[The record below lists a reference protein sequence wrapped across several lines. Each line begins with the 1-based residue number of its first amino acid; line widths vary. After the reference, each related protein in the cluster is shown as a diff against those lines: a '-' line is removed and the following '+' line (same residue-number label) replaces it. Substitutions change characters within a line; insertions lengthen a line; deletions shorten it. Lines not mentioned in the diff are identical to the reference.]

1 MRRRAC
7 GSQALRL
14 PTEVVV
20 SSGAPTVLFDLDG
33 TLVDSIE
40 LIVTAALNAF
50 ASRPGPSPSE
60 AEIRNTIGRPLPTT
74 FGPWLVDDNDLP
86 FLISKYRE
94 YQLEHHDRLTN
105 CYDGIVEAVAS
116 LDAAGCRMGIV
127 TSKVG
132 FMAQRALDHTGLAKY
147 MRCLIASDSTTRHKP
162 EPDPVLLA
170 LEQLNASAETAMFV
184 GDSPYDMQ
192 AGCAAGVRAVGV
204 SWGAFSVEAL
214 RDAGAAVIID
224 RPADLIPYA
233 SRFLALPPDG
243 RST

>member
-1 MRRRAC
+1 MA
-7 GSQALRL
+7 
-14 PTEVVV
+14 
-20 SSGAPTVLFDLDG
+20 APAVLFDLDG

-40 LIVTAALNAF
+40 LIVSAAMNAF

-60 AEIRNTIGRPLPTT
+60 EQIRNTIGRPLPTT

-105 CYDGIVEAVAS
+105 AYEGIVDAVVA

-132 FMAQRALDHTGLAKY
+132 FMAQRALDHTGLARY

-162 EPDPVLLA
+162 LPDPVLMA
-170 LEQLNASAETAMFV
+170 LDQLGSAPDESIFV
-184 GDSPYDMQ
+184 GDSPYDIQ
-192 AGCAAGVRAVGV
+192 AGRAAGVHAVGV
-204 SWGAFSVEAL
+204 AWGAFTAETL
-214 RDAGAAVIID
+214 RDAGAEVILQ
-224 RPADLIPYA
+224 RPPELVPYVTGLI
-233 SRFLALPPDG
+233 RKT
-243 RST
+243 STPTA

>member
-1 MRRRAC
+1 MP
-7 GSQALRL
+7 S
-14 PTEVVV
+14 
-20 SSGAPTVLFDLDG
+20 APTVLFDLDG
-33 TLVDSIE
+33 TLIDTIE
-40 LIVTAALNAF
+40 LIVSAAMNAF

-105 CYDGIVEAVAS
+105 AYDGIVDAVVG

-132 FMAQRALDHTGLAKY
+132 FMAERALVHTGLASY
-147 MRCLIASDSTTRHKP
+147 MRCIIASDSTTKHKP
-162 EPDPVLLA
+162 EPEPLLMA
-170 LEQLNASAETAMFV
+170 LERLDSTPGDAIYV

-192 AGCAAGVRAVGV
+192 AARAAGVHALGV
-204 SWGAFSVEAL
+204 AWGAFAAQTL
-214 RDAGAAVIID
+214 FDAGAEVVL
-224 RPADLIPYA
+224 RQPAELVSYVA
-233 SRFLALPPDG
+233 RRRVA
-243 RST
+243 

>member
-1 MRRRAC
+1 MRRRVC
-7 GSQALRL
+7 ESPALLL
-14 PTEVVV
+14 PTEVAV
-20 SSGAPTVLFDLDG
+20 STSAPTVLFDLDG

-94 YQLEHHDRLTN
+94 YQLEHHDRLTSA
-105 CYDGIVEAVAS
+105 YEGIVDAVAS
-116 LDAAGCRMGIV
+116 LDGAGCRMGIV

-132 FMAQRALDHTGLAKY
+132 FMAQRALDHVGLAKY

-162 EPDPVLLA
+162 EPDPVFLA

-184 GDSPYDMQ
+184 GDSPYDMM
-192 AGCAAGVRAVGV
+192 AARAAGVRALGV
-204 SWGAFSVEAL
+204 AWGAFTAETL
-214 RDAGAAVIID
+214 FEAGAERVLH
-224 RPADLIPYA
+224 RPVELVPCI
-233 SRFLALPPDG
+233 SG
-243 RST
+243 CVTTKQS